1 MAGLGG
7 CTVGGAGL
15 AAVGTLDTDDLAGGC
30 DTVGFTVA
38 VTIGDTGY
46 LQW

>member
-15 AAVGTLDTDDLAGGC
+15 AAVNTLDADGLAGSW
-30 DTVGFTVA
+30 DTVGVTV
-38 VTIGDTGY
+38 VVIIGDTGY